1 MVCLGVNA
9 VERTGDELPW
19 LRAIEPACAAIAAL
33 LYPHAEVVVHE
44 LGADRI
50 VALWN
55 PFSGRACGDPSL
67 LQELPAHW
75 SEQPLQG
82 PYPKVELDGRPMSAV
97 SSAIAD
103 AAGQPRGLLCV
114 NLDRT
119 PFEDAA
125 RILGALFAHTA
136 APPPE
141 LFERDWR
148 SQIASTVA
156 GYCAE
161 RGAPRE
167 RLTRAQRVEL
177 LRRLEQAGLF
187 ATRGAADHTATA
199 LGVSRATVY
208 SMLKEIRE

>member
-1 MVCLGVNA
+1 VIA
-9 VERTGDELPW
+9 VERTEGELPW
-19 LRAIEPACAAIAAL
+19 LQAIEPACTAIAAL

-55 PFSGRACGDPSL
+55 PSSGRACGDPSL

-75 SEQPLQG
+75 SQLPVQG
-82 PYPKVELDGRPMSAV
+82 PYPKVELDGRPISAV
-97 SSAIAD
+97 SAVVPD
-103 AAGQPRGLLCV
+103 ASGVPRGLLCV

-119 PFEDAA
+119 PFADAA
-125 RILGALFAHTA
+125 RLLGTLFAPTT

-148 SQIASTVA
+148 DQIASVVA

-161 RGAPRE
+161 FAVPRE
-167 RLTRAQRVEL
+167 RLSRAQRVAL
-177 LRRLEQAGLF
+177 TGRLEHAGLF

>member
-1 MVCLGVNA
+1 VIG
-9 VERTGDELPW
+9 VERTEEALPW

-55 PFSGRACGDPSL
+55 PFSGRAVGDPSL
-67 LQELPAHW
+67 LEELPAHW
-75 SEQPLQG
+75 GEQPMQG

-97 SSAIAD
+97 SAVVPDAD
-103 AAGQPRGLLCV
+103 GTPRGLLCV
-114 NLDRT
+114 NLDRS
-119 PFEDAA
+119 PFADVA
-125 RILGALFAHTA
+125 RIFGALFAPTT

-148 SQIASTVA
+148 DQIASAVTA
-156 GYCAE
+156 FCAE
-161 RGAPRE
+161 RALPRE
-167 RLTRAQRVEL
+167 RLSRAQRMEL

>member
-1 MVCLGVNA
+1 MID
-9 VERTGDELPW
+9 VERADEDLPW

-55 PFSGRACGDPSL
+55 PCSGRVVGDPSL

-75 SEQPLQG
+75 SEQPMQG
-82 PYPKVELDGRPMSAV
+82 PYPKVELDGRPISAV
-97 SSAIAD
+97 SAVVPGAD
-103 AAGQPRGLLCV
+103 GTPQGLLCV

-119 PFEDAA
+119 PFDGAA
-125 RILGALFAHTA
+125 RLLGALFAPTA
-136 APPPE
+136 VPPPE

-148 SQIASTVA
+148 AQIASVVA
-156 GYCAE
+156 ASCAE
-161 RGAPRE
+161 LAVPRE

-177 LRRLEQAGLF
+177 LRRLEHAGLF

-208 SMLKEIRE
+208 SMLKEIRA

>member
-1 MVCLGVNA
+1 VIA
-9 VERTGDELPW
+9 VERTEHELPW
-19 LRAIEPACAAIAAL
+19 LRAIEPACAAVAAL

-55 PFSGRACGDPSL
+55 PYSGRVCGDPSL

-75 SEQPLQG
+75 SEQPMQG
-82 PYPKVELDGRPMSAV
+82 PYPKVELDGRPVSAV
-97 SSAIAD
+97 SAVVPD
-103 AAGQPRGLLCV
+103 ASGVPRGLLCV

-119 PFEDAA
+119 RFEDAA
-125 RILGALFAHTA
+125 RLLGALFAPTT

-148 SQIASTVA
+148 DQIASLVA
-156 GYCAE
+156 DHCA
-161 RGAPRE
+161 ALAVPRE
-167 RLTRAQRVEL
+167 RLSRAQRMEL
-177 LRRLEQAGLF
+177 IRRLDQAGLF
-187 ATRGAADHTATA
+187 ATRGAADHAATA

>member
-1 MVCLGVNA
+1 VID
-9 VERTGDELPW
+9 VERAEEDLPW

-55 PFSGRACGDPSL
+55 PCSGRVVGDPSL

-75 SEQPLQG
+75 SEQPMQG

-97 SSAIAD
+97 SAVVPGAD
-103 AAGQPRGLLCV
+103 GTPRGLLCV

-119 PFEDAA
+119 PFDGAA
-125 RILGALFAHTA
+125 RLLGALFAPTA

-148 SQIASTVA
+148 DQIASVVA
-156 GYCAE
+156 AFCTELAV
-161 RGAPRE
+161 PRE

-177 LRRLEQAGLF
+177 LRRLEHAGLF

>member
-1 MVCLGVNA
+1 VIA
-9 VERTGDELPW
+9 AERTEEDLPW
-19 LRAIEPACAAIAAL
+19 LGAIEPACAAIAAL

-44 LGADRI
+44 LGTDRI

-75 SEQPLQG
+75 SEQPMQG

-97 SSAIAD
+97 SAVVPD
-103 AAGQPRGLLCV
+103 AAGVPRGLLCV

-119 PFEDAA
+119 PFADAA
-125 RILGALFAHTA
+125 RMLDALFAPTT
-136 APPPE
+136 APPAE

-148 SQIASTVA
+148 DQIASGVA

-161 RGAPRE
+161 LAVPRE
-167 RLTRAQRVEL
+167 RLSRAQRLEL
-177 LRRLEQAGLF
+177 VRRLEQAGLF
-187 ATRGAADHTATA
+187 ATRNAADHTATA

-208 SMLKEIRE
+208 SMLKEIRA

>member
-1 MVCLGVNA
+1 VIA
-9 VERTGDELPW
+9 VERTEDELPW
-19 LRAIEPACAAIAAL
+19 LRAIEAACAAIAAL

-55 PFSGRACGDPSL
+55 PSSGRACGDPSL

-75 SEQPLQG
+75 SEQPMQG

-97 SSAIAD
+97 SAVVPD
-103 AAGQPRGLLCV
+103 ASGVPRGLLCV

-119 PFEDAA
+119 PFADTA
-125 RILGALFAHTA
+125 RMLGALFAPTS
-136 APPPE
+136 APPAE

-148 SQIASTVA
+148 DQIASVVA

-161 RGAPRE
+161 FAVPRE
-167 RLTRAQRVEL
+167 RLTRAQRVSL
-177 LRRLEQAGLF
+177 IGRLDHAGLF

>member
-1 MVCLGVNA
+1 MIA
-9 VERTGDELPW
+9 VERTEEDLPW
-19 LRAIEPACAAIAAL
+19 LGAIEPACAAIAAL

-55 PFSGRACGDPSL
+55 PSSGRACGDPSL

-75 SEQPLQG
+75 SEQPMQG
-82 PYPKVELDGRPMSAV
+82 PYPKIELDGRPISAV
-97 SSAIAD
+97 SAVVPD
-103 AAGQPRGLLCV
+103 ASGVPRGLLCV

-119 PFEDAA
+119 PFDDAA
-125 RILGALFAHTA
+125 RMLGALFAPTT
-136 APPPE
+136 APPAE

-148 SQIASTVA
+148 DQIASVVA

-161 RGAPRE
+161 FAVPRE
-167 RLTRAQRVEL
+167 RLTRAQRL
-177 LRRLEQAGLF
+177 ALIGRLEHAGLF